1 MTILSRQQ
9 ARQLRQSLQFRGT
22 CRPRRHCRATLRR
35 RPCLLQSTPLLLL
48 QTAGAAPMMDGVSKM
63 KAGVW
68 CLLVQRPALTRVVT
82 LLVSRPRRAEISL
95 QLLSQQPERK
105 SSRPPL
111 NQLLLL
117 CLVRPCHPRLRRPLS
132 LWGRALLSLAALTTL
147 TWGGICHPRRR
158 KRLSQACRLALFAYQ
173 GRWLM
178 LGKLLIR

>member
-9 ARQLRQSLQFRGT
+9 VRQLMQSLPYRGT

-68 CLLVQRPALTRVVT
+68 CLLVQRPALTRTVT
-82 LLVSRPRRAEISL
+82 LLASVLRRAEISL
-95 QLLSQQPERK
+95 QLLLSQRPERK
-105 SSRPPL
+105 SSRLPL

-117 CLVRPCHPRLRRPLS
+117 CLV
-132 LWGRALLSLAALTTL
+132 
-147 TWGGICHPRRR
+147 
-158 KRLSQACRLALFAYQ
+158 
-173 GRWLM
+173 
-178 LGKLLIR
+178 